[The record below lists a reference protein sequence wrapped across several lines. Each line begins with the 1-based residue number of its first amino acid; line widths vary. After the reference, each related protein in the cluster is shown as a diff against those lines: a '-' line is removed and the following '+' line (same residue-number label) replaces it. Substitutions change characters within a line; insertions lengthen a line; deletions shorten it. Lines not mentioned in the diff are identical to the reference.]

1 MPAADQFERALI
13 VEDQPRLQL
22 ALRTALKRWA
32 KDIAVAGSVA
42 EATEQLVAF
51 KPQLILLDVQLPD
64 GLGHTVA
71 QAAQALAAL
80 PIIVA
85 VSAAASPAESF
96 ALAELGVRRYLQK
109 PIDPAQLDATIQAAI
124 DDAPDLRVAARAAV
138 GRRSIHDVEAEIREA
153 MVEEAL
159 GQAQGSK
166 RGAAKL
172 LDVSRQLVQ
181 HMLRKIRG

>member
-1 MPAADQFERALI
+1 MPSTAPFERALI
-13 VEDQPRLQL
+13 VEDEPRLQL
-22 ALRTALKRWA
+22 ALRSALKRWA
-32 KDIAVAGSVA
+32 KHIVVAGSVA
-42 EATEQLVAF
+42 EAQAQLATLEPQLV
-51 KPQLILLDVQLPD
+51 LLDVQLPD
-64 GLGHTVA
+64 GRGHTVA
-71 QAAQALAAL
+71 KAAQGLAAL

-85 VSAAASPAESF
+85 ISAAATPEESF

-109 PIDPAQLDATIQAAI
+109 PIDPAQLDATIQAAL
-124 DDAPDLRVAARAAV
+124 DAPPDLRVAARAAV
-138 GRRSIHDVEAEIREA
+138 GRRSIHEVEAEIREA

>member
-1 MPAADQFERALI
+1 MAASHPFERALV
-13 VEDQPRLQL
+13 VEDQPRLQV
-22 ALRTALKRWA
+22 ALRSALEKWA
-32 KDIAVAGSVA
+32 GEVRVAGSVA
-42 EATEQLVAF
+42 EATAQLVEF
-51 KPQLILLDVQLPD
+51 KPQLMLLDVQLPD
-64 GLGHTVA
+64 GSGHAVA
-71 QAAQALAAL
+71 KAAHALAAL
-80 PIIVA
+80 PTIVA

-138 GRRSIHDVEAEIREA
+138 GRRSIHAVEAEIRAA

-159 GQAQGSK
+159 GQSQGSK